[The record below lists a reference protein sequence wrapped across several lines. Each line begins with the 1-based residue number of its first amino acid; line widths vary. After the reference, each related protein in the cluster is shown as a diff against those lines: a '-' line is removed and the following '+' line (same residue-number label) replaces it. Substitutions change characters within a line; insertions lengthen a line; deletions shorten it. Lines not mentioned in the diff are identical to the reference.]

1 MQKFICLC
9 IAVAVLAV
17 GNVGVAQQAQG
28 RWKPEYANSPN
39 REWFAQQQNKHGYDC
54 CDYADTHAV
63 YDAYIKQGKWYV
75 PIDGTVHEIQSYQ
88 VLDGSNPTGHAV
100 IWYIKYELLGLYPVV
115 DIFCF
120 APGPMY

>member
-17 GNVGVAQQAQG
+17 VNLGVAQQAQS
-28 RWKPEYANSPN
+28 RWKSEYASAPY
-39 REWFAQQQNKHGYDC
+39 REWFAQQRNKSGQSC
-54 CDYADTHAV
+54 CGYADAHAV

-75 PIDGTVHEIQSYQ
+75 SIEGTVYQIQPHQ
-88 VLDGSNPTGHAV
+88 LLDGPNPTGHAV
-100 IWYIKYELLGLYPVV
+100 VWYFEDEIVPTKEIY
-115 DIFCF
+115 CF